1 MNPCT
6 LFLPPY
12 FTLSVIFCP
21 FRPILAFC
29 CPCFSP
35 RVIVAKALNLLALTL
50 TVEAAYT
57 SLQQMEAETRRRIE
71 AEVNNMD
78 IDVCLSMID
87 QHCFSQRTGARTG
100 GG

>member
-1 MNPCT
+1 MNLCS

-35 RVIVAKALNLLALTL
+35 RALVAKALNLLALTL
-50 TVEAAYT
+50 TVEAAST
-57 SLQQMEAETRRRIE
+57 SLQQMEAETRRRL
-71 AEVNNMD
+71 EVS
-78 IDVCLSMID
+78 VH
-87 QHCFSQRTGARTG
+87 QY
-100 GG
+100 